1 MKVTIYSTTTCTT
14 CKGLMQW
21 FDKQDI
27 AYDHHVVDEEDGGMA
42 TLLAVS
48 DGAIGVPF
56 TVITTDDG
64 REIKIAGYDIK
75 EFKTAL
81 SLQKNMY
88 K

>member
-21 FDKQDI
+21 FDKQNI
-27 AYDHHVVDEEDGGMA
+27 PYEHHVVDEEPGGMQ
-42 TLLAVS
+42 TLLDVS

-56 TVITTDDG
+56 TVIDMDDG
-64 REIKIAGYDIK
+64 KQVKIAGYDIK

-81 SLQKNMY
+81 SL
-88 K
+88 

>member
-14 CKGLMQW
+14 CKGLMAW
-21 FDKQDI
+21 FDKQNV
-27 AYDHHVVDEEDGGMA
+27 AYDHHVVDEEPGGMA

-56 TVITTDDG
+56 TVIDMDDG
-64 REIKIAGYDIK
+64 KQVKIAGYDIK

-81 SLQKNMY
+81 SI
-88 K
+88 

>member
-1 MKVTIYSTTTCTT
+1 MNVTIYSTSTCTT

-21 FDKQDI
+21 FDKQAI
-27 AYDHHVVDEEDGGMA
+27 KYDLHVVDEEPGGMA

-48 DGAIGVPF
+48 DGAFGVPF
-56 TVITTDDG
+56 TVINMDDG

-81 SLQKNMY
+81 SL
-88 K
+88 